1 MEGLLRVWEEFVNI
15 VTIGNE
21 FDKVVLSKVK
31 PYYKN
36 GKFVISV
43 NDEFTKTWIE
53 KNYLDRIISTF
64 KYYDV
69 EVELVLNSTNG
80 NTTHNQVNNTNVN
93 QSTKATKE
101 NLKQPVEKSEKT
113 RSRKTGLIRE
123 EDNSTCDTSILNTSN
138 EFDNK
143 GIETNLNSLPNI
155 NPRYSFESFVIGPS
169 NDFAY
174 HSALEVSKY
183 PGKSYNPLF
192 IYGEVGLG
200 KTHLLHAIANEI
212 NKTKRLKKVVYVTS
226 EQFTN
231 EFFKALSSK
240 SIHSFRMRYREVDIL
255 LIDDVQFFKSTMR
268 QAIEELF
275 HTFNKLAQDRK
286 QMVFTS
292 DRPPKELEE
301 IDDRLIS
308 RFEGGLVVEIKKPEL
323 ETRLN
328 ILERK
333 FKEEGI
339 ELEAEILN
347 FIAESIV
354 SSVRALESAVNRV
367 CAFLSFKKGSLDIS
381 TLKTLLKDII
391 EVEREEKEFVEITYT
406 VDDILKAVSKYYETS
421 IDNIIS
427 GDKGE
432 DIVTIRQISMY
443 LAKRLTNLTFSQ
455 IGSRFGKVHSTAMR
469 AYERIDSMIKKNLSL
484 REQIKEIIS
493 ILKSSKRVAV

>member
-21 FDKVVLSKVK
+21 FDKLVLSKVK

-36 GKFVISV
+36 GKFTISV

-69 EVELVLNSTNG
+69 EVELILNSTNS
-80 NTTHNQVNNTNVN
+80 NTNHINNTGEE
-93 QSTKATKE
+93 QSAITRKE
-101 NLKQPVEKSEKT
+101 NSKQLVEQSGRT
-113 RSRKTGLIRE
+113 RLRKTGSTE
-123 EDNSTCDTSILNTSN
+123 EKDNSTCDTSVLEVSDKSSDASI
-138 EFDNK
+138 D
-143 GIETNLNSLPNI
+143 TNFSSLPNI
-155 NPRYSFESFVIGPS
+155 NPRYTFELFVVGPS

-174 HSALEVSKY
+174 HSALEVSRY
-183 PGKSYNPLF
+183 PGKNYNPLF
-192 IYGEVGLG
+192 IYGGVGLG

-212 NKTKRLKKVVYVTS
+212 NRTKRLKKVMYVTS

-231 EFFKALSSK
+231 DFFKALNSK

-255 LIDDVQFFKSTMR
+255 LIDDVQFFKSTMK

-275 HTFNKLAQDRK
+275 HTFNKLSQDRK

-292 DRPPKELEE
+292 DRAPKELEE

-308 RFEGGLVVEIKKPEL
+308 RFEGGLVVEIKKPEF
-323 ETRLN
+323 ETRLR

-333 FKEEGI
+333 FEEESVKLER
-339 ELEAEILN
+339 ELLN

-354 SSVRALESAVNRV
+354 SNVRALESAVNRV
-367 CAFLSFKKGSLDIS
+367 CAFLSFKRGNLDIS
-381 TLKTLLKDII
+381 SLKALLKDII
-391 EVEREEKEFVEITYT
+391 EVEKDEREFIEITYT
-406 VDDILKAVSKYYETS
+406 IDDILKAVSKYYETS
-421 IDNIIS
+421 IEDIIS
-427 GDKGE
+427 GDKGDE
-432 DIVTIRQISMY
+432 IVTIRQISMY

-455 IGSRFGKVHSTAMR
+455 IGVRFGKVHSTVMR
-469 AYERIDSMIKKNLSL
+469 AYERIDSMIKQNPSV
-484 REQIKEIIS
+484 REDIKEILS